1 MDKSEFTPD
10 TRCTLVLRDA
20 AGRQRLANVYVY
32 RAYAGFLVVRAAGED
47 GLVRK
52 IPYEHIERVVDS
64 APVPPA
70 RRYALPAA
78 ILDEKAWLEREVM
91 QHYAS
96 APGRG
101 K

>member
-1 MDKSEFTPD
+1 MDKTFFAPD

-20 AGRQRLANVYVY
+20 AGRLRPANVYVY
-32 RAYAGFLVVRAAGED
+32 RAYARFLIARAAGED

-52 IPYEHIERVVDS
+52 IPYEHIERIVDS
-64 APVPPA
+64 ASVPPA